1 MAEPPESV
9 SLFPV
14 NRDERNRAKAHS
26 WGVGLAVFLVFFGV
40 YSFRLGIEP
49 VFMHDDYE
57 YTYPSFSLAERG
69 NLGSPVLGPVFN
81 LPNRTYHFTA
91 FYFFAV
97 HSGLIRIFGD
107 GPQSIPLANTL
118 HFGLLAAAGAFFLV
132 RRAAFVGLSVFL
144 YALVSDERMLVAARH
159 GRPEM
164 TTGCCLMAG
173 VLCLWTWH
181 GEAAH
186 RPAVLFALSGALTAG
201 MLSHTSLLF
210 FAGALLLAFSGS
222 LLRAARWPEI
232 VAGLLPYSAIPLLYA
247 YFVLTDSVAN
257 VWGQLSLQR
266 GNVMAGH
273 LVVLLLQGQFGSL
286 ASLVADFLHAHAW
299 HPGVWLT
306 VAGCLA
312 LPLIAPGRSSSAARY
327 FAGVY
332 CLCLAVHFLFLKHFV
347 LSYRVIYQALLFMA
361 WAFVT
366 EAILAYLAER
376 VRRRTL
382 FTVMR
387 IAGTAVLLCLT
398 LASIGRFRNQLFGR
412 QLPYARL
419 KGALE
424 DSLLE
429 AGARHGDRVFV
440 PTPFAFHL
448 QRDFDVRSYPPNWRY
463 FEGHWSPAFREGAR
477 AVWGIAPLPRTGID
491 DRALCWA
498 MSLAFM
504 RPKWVVSWNGDYG
517 VFQRF
522 RDFLRG
528 FPDLRDTELVEAKR
542 TPLPPP
548 YGGTVR
554 VYRLTL
560 PDAMRALDRSSSATP
575 VPCP

>member
-1 MAEPPESV
+1 M
-9 SLFPV
+9 
-14 NRDERNRAKAHS
+14 NRSKAFS

-69 NLGSPVLGPVFN
+69 NLGSPVLGPAFN

-91 FYFFAV
+91 YYFWLV
-97 HSGLIRIFGD
+97 HAGLIRVFGD
-107 GPQSIPLANTL
+107 GPQSIPLANTF

-132 RRAAFVGLSVFL
+132 RRGAFVGLSVFL
-144 YALVSDERMLVAARH
+144 YALVSDERMVVAARH

-164 TTGCCLMAG
+164 TTAFCLMVA
-173 VLCLWTWH
+173 VLCLWAWH
-181 GEAAH
+181 GEGLH
-186 RPAVLFALSGALTAG
+186 RPAVLFGLSAALTAG

-210 FAGALLLAFSGS
+210 FAGALLLAFSVS
-222 LLRAARWPEI
+222 LWRT
-232 VAGLLPYSAIPLLYA
+232 AGWRETRRRPPALLGDPGPVRCTSS
-247 YFVLTDSVAN
+247 LTDSVAN
-257 VWGQLSLQR
+257 VWGQMSLQR
-266 GNVMAGH
+266 GNVMAGQ

-286 ASLVADFLHAHAW
+286 ARLVAEFLHAHAW

-306 VAGCLA
+306 VTACLA
-312 LPLIAPGRSSSAARY
+312 LPLITPGRSSSAARF

-332 CLCLAVHFLFLKHFV
+332 CLFLAVHFLFLKHFV
-347 LSYRVIYQALLFMA
+347 ASYRVLYQSLLFMA
-361 WAFVT
+361 WAFLT
-366 EAILAYLAER
+366 EAILARLAER
-376 VRRRTL
+376 GTRRTL
-382 FTVMR
+382 FTAMR

-398 LASIGRFRNQLFGR
+398 LVSMGRFRNQLFGR

-429 AGARHGDRVFV
+429 AGARYGDRVFV

-448 QRDFDVRSYPPNWRY
+448 QRDFDVLSYPPNWQY
-463 FEGHWSPAFREGAR
+463 FEGHWSPDFREGAR
-477 AVWGIAPLPRTGID
+477 AVWGITSLPGEGD
-491 DRALCWA
+491 DHRALCWA
-498 MSLAFM
+498 MSLAFIQ
-504 RPKWVVSWNGDYG
+504 PKWVVSWNGDYS
-517 VFQRF
+517 VFDPF
-522 RDFLRG
+522 RNFLRR
-528 FPDLRDTELVEAKR
+528 FPRLPDTELVEANR
-542 TPLPPP
+542 TPIPPP

-560 PDAMRALDRSSSATP
+560 PDAMRALDRSSSATRS
-575 VPCP
+575 PCP